1 MKNNRK
7 DQAVFLPKY
16 SIVKPTGSYHV
27 PASKRLFSASLLN
40 MNGQLRITRHL
51 IKATSMKGRNQS
63 EETGKGNSK
72 ESEAMQG
79 AKEKFKENIV
89 KSSGR

>member
-1 MKNNRK
+1 
-7 DQAVFLPKY
+7 
-16 SIVKPTGSYHV
+16 
-27 PASKRLFSASLLN
+27 